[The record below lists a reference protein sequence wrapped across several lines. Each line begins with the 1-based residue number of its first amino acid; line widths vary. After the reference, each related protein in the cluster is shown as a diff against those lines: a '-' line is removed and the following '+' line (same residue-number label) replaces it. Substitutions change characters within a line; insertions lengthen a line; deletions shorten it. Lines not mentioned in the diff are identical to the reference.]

1 MKLHLLRHCKTE
13 TMTPTGK
20 DFDRKLLPKGVAQS
34 KLLAEFFNAQ
44 SLEDCMYYSS
54 SSARTR
60 ETVTRTFSK
69 AIQKEVNY
77 KDELYLASAKDLVQ
91 FVSSLATTSDVFII
105 GHNEGLS
112 DLVHYLTEEPI
123 ELQTGDYIS
132 IQFDVENSALIS
144 AGGGIKAEYF
154 HPTPTDY

>member
-13 TMTPTGK
+13 TITSTGK
-20 DFDRKLLPKGVAQS
+20 DFDRKLMPKGVAQS
-34 KLLAEFFNAQ
+34 KLLAEFFNQ
-44 SLEDCMYYSS
+44 QTFDDCLYFSS

-69 AIQKEVNY
+69 TIQKEVQY
-77 KDELYLASAKDLVQ
+77 KDELYLASAADLVQ
-91 FVSSLATTSDVFII
+91 FVNSLGATSEVFII

-132 IQFDVENSALIS
+132 IQFDVENSSMIS
-144 AGGGIKAEYF
+144 AGTGIKAEYF
-154 HPTPTDY
+154 HPTPIKN

>member
-1 MKLHLLRHCKTE
+1 MKLHLFRHCKTE

-20 DFDRKLLPKGVAQS
+20 DFDRKLMPKGVAQS
-34 KLLAEFFNAQ
+34 KLLADFFNEQ
-44 SLEDCMYYSS
+44 TLEDCFYFSS

-69 AIQKEVNY
+69 TIQKEVQY
-77 KDELYLASAKDLVQ
+77 KDELYLASAADLVQ
-91 FVSSLATTSDVFII
+91 FVSALATTSDVFII

-132 IQFDVENSALIS
+132 IHFDVENSAMIT
-144 AGGGIKAEYF
+144 AGTGIKSDYF
-154 HPTPTDY
+154 HPIPTDY

>member
-13 TMTPTGK
+13 SMTPSGK
-20 DFDRKLLPKGVAQS
+20 DFDRKLMPKGVAQS
-34 KLLAEFFNAQ
+34 KLLADFFNEQ
-44 SLEDCMYYSS
+44 TLEDCLYFSS

-69 AIQKEVNY
+69 AIQKEVQY
-77 KDELYLASAKDLVQ
+77 KDELYLASVGDLVQ
-91 FVSSLATTSDVFII
+91 FVNSLGATSDLFII

-132 IQFDVENSALIS
+132 IHFDVENSAMIF
-144 AGGGIKAEYF
+144 AGTGIKSDYF
-154 HPTPTDY
+154 HPIPTDY

>member
-20 DFDRKLLPKGVAQS
+20 DFDRKLMPKGVAQS
-34 KLLAEFFNAQ
+34 KLLADFFNEQ
-44 SLEDCMYYSS
+44 TFEDCLYFSS

-69 AIQKEVNY
+69 TIQKEVQY
-77 KDELYLASAKDLVQ
+77 KDELYLASAADLVQ
-91 FVSSLATTSDVFII
+91 FVSTLATTSDVFII

-132 IQFDVENSALIS
+132 IHFDVENSTMIS
-144 AGGGIKAEYF
+144 AGTGIKSDYF
-154 HPTPTDY
+154 HPIPTDY